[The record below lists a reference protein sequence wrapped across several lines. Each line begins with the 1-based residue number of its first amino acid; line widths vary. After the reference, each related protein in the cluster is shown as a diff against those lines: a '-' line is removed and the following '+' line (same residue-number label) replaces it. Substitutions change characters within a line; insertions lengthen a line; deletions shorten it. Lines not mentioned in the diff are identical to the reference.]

1 MDVGASRDLILR
13 RLVEVT
19 ADVPPRRPAAAAKA
33 TNGGCAVSPHP
44 TQTDAAP
51 APEQAAAALTPLV
64 SPNQYHLSGGGLT
77 ISYFPDGLGP
87 IGPAGATHLVY
98 QDAHRSLR
106 FPANAVRTVD
116 VPDVGTLVSV
126 TIQESIDIGSTSF
139 SLIVPA
145 VHLPQGLGASAHIA
159 TDGITTT
166 HRILA
171 GAIGHAQTE
180 TYVVTPLAGTAS
192 RGLLPL

>member
-1 MDVGASRDLILR
+1 MSTYSTQSDL
-13 RLVEVT
+13 
-19 ADVPPRRPAAAAKA
+19 
-33 TNGGCAVSPHP
+33 
-44 TQTDAAP
+44 AP
-51 APEQAAAALTPLV
+51 APEAAAASPAPLA
-64 SPNQYHLSGGGLT
+64 SANQYHLSGGGLT
-77 ISYFPDGLGP
+77 ISYFPYGLGP
-87 IGPAGATHLVY
+87 IGPAGATQLVY
-98 QDAHRSLR
+98 QDGHRSLR
-106 FPANAVRTVD
+106 FTADEVRTVD

-139 SLIVPA
+139 TLIVP
-145 VHLPQGLGASAHIA
+145 VVQLPDGLGASAHIT

-180 TYVVTPLAGTAS
+180 TYVVTRLTGTAS

>member
-1 MDVGASRDLILR
+1 M
-13 RLVEVT
+13 
-19 ADVPPRRPAAAAKA
+19 
-33 TNGGCAVSPHP
+33 
-44 TQTDAAP
+44 QTDAKP
-51 APEQAAAALTPLV
+51 AAEPAAVPAAPLV

-77 ISYFPDGLGP
+77 ISYFPNGLGP

-106 FPANAVRTVD
+106 FPANEVRTD
-116 VPDVGTLVSV
+116 VVQDVGTLVSV
-126 TIQESIDIGSTSF
+126 TIQESIDVGSTSF
-139 SLIVPA
+139 TLIVPA
-145 VHLPQGLGASAHIA
+145 VRLPQGFGASAHIS

-180 TYVVTPLAGTAS
+180 TYVVTPLSGMAIEAP
-192 RGLLPL
+192 LPL